1 MIRDAFW
8 RSGRPI
14 NTVRQLE
21 KGLRIPRTPKTPAK
35 TPAAPK
41 TYTSGDRIYKMPAC
55 SLENAHS
62 SPVGPGRISVKA
74 AFSGATLFIT
84 GASGYVGSVVLEQ
97 LLRVCPEVARIYL
110 LIRGKRGST
119 GTSSPLRLGCACMRA
134 PVSCSH
140 RGLQPPPPQGA
151 WLTPAHAAAV
161 AWQLAAAWSSAE
173 HLLLDMQVRSGWTA
187 CYGGRSSTCTGMLAS
202 SLARWGVTYMGMT
215 CSVVP

>member
-1 MIRDAFW
+1 MTAAGDGAAEHHTLIRDAFL

-41 TYTSGDRIYKMPAC
+41 TYTSGDRVYKMPPC
-55 SLENAHS
+55 GLEGAHS
-62 SPVGPGRISVKA
+62 GPVGPGRVSVKA

-97 LLRVCPEVARIYL
+97 LLRVCPDVARIYL

-119 GTSSPLRLGCACMRA
+119 GKSPIRSGRLCMHAGLQVATAAALSTPHTTLRLQAL
-134 PVSCSH
+134 PVGS
-140 RGLQPPPPQGA
+140 LQQCTLQLSIVVLP
-151 WLTPAHAAAV
+151 LTC
-161 AWQLAAAWSSAE
+161 
-173 HLLLDMQVRSGWTA
+173 R
-187 CYGGRSSTCTGMLAS
+187 
-202 SLARWGVTYMGMT
+202 
-215 CSVVP
+215 